1 MAADRDDNDPPRR
14 QGWRQPSRTRND
26 FNQVIQMDGN
36 GYSDEGM
43 IANRL
48 GQILLELAR
57 REDDIAHA
65 EAATVPYWEPTP
77 ESVVG
82 RRAAANCLRF
92 EAERVLQAS

>member
-1 MAADRDDNDPPRR
+1 MTATTTTRR
-14 QGWRQPSRTRND
+14 SDIVEDLPSKTQPD
-26 FNQVIQMDGN
+26 FNQVIQMDSN

-43 IANRL
+43 IAIRL

-65 EAATVPYWEPTP
+65 EAAAVPYWEPQPT
-77 ESVVG
+77 SVIG

-92 EAERVLQAS
+92 EAERVLQAA